1 MSAALDEAHRRRG
14 IPLGATDQENADLA
28 LRTAGSLAITSLIQL
43 RAERLALRPLP
54 LDGVDPTAET
64 LADGSYPFPFR
75 ICLLLPVRPSAAGQR
90 FVSFVTSPE
99 GRDMLLSLGAVEEP
113 KVNP

>member
-14 IPLGATDQENADLA
+14 IPMGATDQENADLA

-54 LDGVDPTAET
+54 LDGVEPTAET
-64 LADGSYPFPFR
+64 VADGSYPFPFR
-75 ICLLLPVRPSAAGQR
+75 ICLLLPARPSAAGQR